1 MNEMFDKVTK
11 GLSVTTGVSQV
22 TRRTV
27 DRQKRKDSQKSYNS
41 PYHPISFY
49 VI

>member
-11 GLSVTTGVSQV
+11 GLSVTAGVSQV

-27 DRQKRKDSQKSYNS
+27 DRQKRKDSQKSHNS

-49 VI
+49 AI